1 MLVST
6 CDVVRSRMT
15 GYLSPAFL
23 EIKTA
28 GSIQKDCSRY
38 NGIDEDESEVS
49 GQKCSAEETLV

>member
-1 MLVST
+1 
-6 CDVVRSRMT
+6 MT

-49 GQKCSAEETLV
+49 EQKRSAEETLV